1 MSIQWEVLGDTR
13 EGLIAQFEGMDFQ
26 SENLRHLLTS
36 ADILRVG
43 RVGMAA
49 ASVRVRIILDRSR
62 VGGNTIPALQASLR
76 WEGKAA
82 TSARIICREDSGVEV
97 GERRQTSEH
106 LLNSVDIRTVGRYAA
121 AARVRII

>member
-62 VGGNTIPALQASLR
+62 VGGIPSQLCRHHYGGRARLLQVPELSAERIVGWRWGRDGKHLNT
-76 WEGKAA
+76 
-82 TSARIICREDSGVEV
+82 C
-97 GERRQTSEH
+97 
-106 LLNSVDIRTVGRYAA
+106 
-121 AARVRII
+121 